1 MGWIHSFFQPHCPE
15 CREERE
21 AMKECKSCE
30 TFREQLSHA
39 LWREKELMSKLFPPD
54 LDKDETVPEPIQ
66 PKTVPWRV
74 KQQILEEEDRERA
87 KVIRKN
93 EELEKEV
100 LNLKVD

>member
-1 MGWIHSFFQPHCPE
+1 
-15 CREERE
+15 
-21 AMKECKSCE
+21 MKECKSCE
-30 TFREQLSHA
+30 TLREQLSHA

-54 LDKDETVPEPIQ
+54 ESVPETVPEPIQ

-74 KQQILEEEDRERA
+74 RQQILEEEDRERA

-100 LNLKVD
+100 LNSALKVD